1 MVLEWEK
8 ICSIHHFMYVEP
20 CWLAKNTYRVSQK
33 FHRICVILAEKS
45 IFSWFTARRLVS
57 FHGSGMGKI
66 CFIHQFM
73 YVEPHLYE
81 KILIGCPKNAIEFMP
96 FWLKNQYSPGSL
108 LRHPVSFCGI
118 GMGKIFSIHT
128 FMYVEPVNTFSS
140 TTIDRLL
147 ENI

>member
-1 MVLEWEK
+1 MGKNMFHASIYVSGTTLERRKTLSGCPKNSIEYVSFWQKNQYVPGSLLCFSMGLEWQ
-8 ICSIHHFMYVEP
+8 IVCS
-20 CWLAKNTYRVSQK
+20 N
-33 FHRICVILAEKS
+33 
-45 IFSWFTARRLVS
+45 
-57 FHGSGMGKI
+57 
-66 CFIHQFM
+66 HQFM

-81 KILIGCPKNAIEFMP
+81 KILLGCPKNAIEFMP

-118 GMGKIFSIHT
+118 GMGKIFSIHI